1 VTDTALLSAEELV
14 TYRKAQ
20 AIARSVLEEIRP
32 AIRPGVTEGQLLQ
45 RCRELMDA
53 RGATDYWWFGVPAV
67 VLAGARLRD
76 SMEGDEYQPG
86 ETPLSDNDM
95 VTIDVAPEI
104 HGHWGDC
111 ARSYFLKNGRLVAG
125 ADAGPEQLDGTAA
138 EQVLHAHLLR
148 VARPGMLFSE
158 LHAQIAQRMQAL
170 GYQNLDFLGNFGHS
184 IGRDVHARAFIDANC
199 KSPLGSVPLFTLE
212 PHIARPGHALA
223 FKYEEIYHF
232 EGEQLQLL

>member
-1 VTDTALLSAEELV
+1 MTDTARLSTEELA

-20 AIARSVLEEIRP
+20 TIARAALEDIRP
-32 AIRPGVTEGQLLQ
+32 AIRPGVSEVQLLQ

-67 VLAGARLRD
+67 VLAGPRLRD

-86 ETPLSDNDM
+86 EIPLRDNDM

-104 HGHWGDC
+104 NGHWGDC
-111 ARSYFLKNGRLVAG
+111 ARSYFLKEGALVA
-125 ADAGPEQLDGTAA
+125 AA
-138 EQVLHAHLLR
+138 EAGSAQADGITTEQILHAHLLK
-148 VARPGMLFSE
+148 VARPDMLFCE
-158 LHAQIAQRMQAL
+158 LHAQIEQQMRVL
-170 GYQNLDFLGNFGHS
+170 GYRNLDFLGNFGHS

-199 KSPLGSVPLFTLE
+199 TVPLGGVPLFTLE
-212 PHIARPGHALA
+212 PHIAKPGHALA
-223 FKYEEIYHF
+223 FKYEEIYRF